1 MRFYY
6 FLYIFKNI
14 DCLEKYIDFMVSK
27 IKLFEICKI
36 ILYLISNVLIN
47 NNSIFW
53 EYIWVYLV

>member
-47 NNSIFW
+47 NNSIF
-53 EYIWVYLV
+53 